1 MLRKTYRMARRFKRD
16 LDRFIVENWVTIMIG
31 LIITVREVDRQ
42 YYLRGYLGY
51 GGEWLI
57 LPMML
62 IVKQFIELGIWEW
75 RHGRRKQGRNR
86 RRSERSQKRAA

>member
-1 MLRKTYRMARRFKRD
+1 MLREICRMARWFKKELD
-16 LDRFIVENWVTIMIG
+16 LYVAENWVTIMIG

-42 YYLRGYLGY
+42 YFLRGYLGY

-62 IVKQFIELGIWEW
+62 IVKYFIELGMWEL
-75 RHGRRKQGRNR
+75 RHGRRKQRKR
-86 RRSERSQKRAA
+86 RRSGRSQKRAA